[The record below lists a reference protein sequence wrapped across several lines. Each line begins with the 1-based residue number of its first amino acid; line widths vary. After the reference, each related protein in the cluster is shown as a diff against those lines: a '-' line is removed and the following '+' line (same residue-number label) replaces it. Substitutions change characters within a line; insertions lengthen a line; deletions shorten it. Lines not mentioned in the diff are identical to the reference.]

1 VLEYLDAKRNLVIT
15 FLIIRLNGMAKMMIE
30 ELYQND
36 VTEVQAIMKLFVL
49 KNLIIKKVSISL
61 GTY

>member
-30 ELYQND
+30 ELFQND